1 MKEEILEAIKQQ
13 DKVIEE
19 IKNKIT
25 YLEEENTKIKEELLK
40 ENTKN
45 YSEINIEKL
54 KIESKENLN
63 STVKETSDTKSKSK
77 EIVKK
82 EESEIKLGLYIFN
95 YIGVVFIFLG
105 FISLAFLTGKY
116 MNNSMKSFTLYLFS
130 FIFLGAGYFYFKR
143 NKVIFSR
150 GLLGCGIGLLYIST
164 YVAHFVLLVFNKET
178 AITVSIFVTI
188 LSIILTMYYK
198 SVSIAILSQIGG
210 YLPVFAFLYSESFS
224 NKALIISQV
233 YVLLLN
239 ILMYIIYNKYQ
250 WKLLK
255 IVSFSL
261 MSLWILTFSFN
272 KNELI
277 YINYLYS
284 LVYFVI
290 YFLPIKFEKNK
301 KEDEI
306 NQCIKIISIIVL
318 SLTSLSFLKFEKNV
332 SNIVILI
339 SQIALYNGLNI
350 YFIKNKEENSII
362 NILLEAFSNIWLVAL
377 GIIFLPFVYMEKYEY
392 ALIFTNILVIINV
405 IFYIKRLINRY
416 ILISTVYICY
426 FYVIYFVISLFSLVG
441 IDNFEMKYKVI
452 FLILNLITFF
462 LMKKSKID
470 FKYFGKIFIIL
481 LYFHIEYFLLSFV
494 SFSIDRLDINIIGSF
509 EKVWLNIIIM
519 SIFTYI
525 TLFIKE
531 FKKYKLPFVSF
542 SIILVITL
550 IYNLLMPVPKT
561 GNYEIRFILILV
573 ANLLSNALSIY
584 GIVKFVSD
592 KRTKE
597 QIIIF
602 MISGALL
609 LNGTIIA
616 YNNIDF
622 SYLNILLDVIY
633 GLLSLCLIIIGF
645 KRDFGLVRKVGLF
658 MLIVT
663 TFKLMILDIPTTTL
677 LS

>member
-1 MKEEILEAIKQQ
+1 
-13 DKVIEE
+13 
-19 IKNKIT
+19 
-25 YLEEENTKIKEELLK
+25 
-40 ENTKN
+40 
-45 YSEINIEKL
+45 
-54 KIESKENLN
+54 
-63 STVKETSDTKSKSK
+63 
-77 EIVKK
+77 
-82 EESEIKLGLYIFN
+82 
-95 YIGVVFIFLG
+95 
-105 FISLAFLTGKY
+105 
-116 MNNSMKSFTLYLFS
+116 
-130 FIFLGAGYFYFKR
+130 
-143 NKVIFSR
+143 
-150 GLLGCGIGLLYIST
+150 
-164 YVAHFVLLVFNKET
+164 
-178 AITVSIFVTI
+178 
-188 LSIILTMYYK
+188 
-198 SVSIAILSQIGG
+198 
-210 YLPVFAFLYSESFS
+210 
-224 NKALIISQV
+224 
-233 YVLLLN
+233 
-239 ILMYIIYNKYQ
+239 
-250 WKLLK
+250 
-255 IVSFSL
+255 
-261 MSLWILTFSFN
+261 
-272 KNELI
+272 
-277 YINYLYS
+277 
-284 LVYFVI
+284 
-290 YFLPIKFEKNK
+290 
-301 KEDEI
+301 
-306 NQCIKIISIIVL
+306 
-318 SLTSLSFLKFEKNV
+318 
-332 SNIVILI
+332 
-339 SQIALYNGLNI
+339 
-350 YFIKNKEENSII
+350 
-362 NILLEAFSNIWLVAL
+362 
-377 GIIFLPFVYMEKYEY
+377 
-392 ALIFTNILVIINV
+392 
-405 IFYIKRLINRY
+405 
-416 ILISTVYICY
+416 
-426 FYVIYFVISLFSLVG
+426 
-441 IDNFEMKYKVI
+441 MKYKVI

-494 SFSIDRLDINIIGSF
+494 SFSINRLDINIIGSF

-677 LS
+677 LSKMIAFFIFGILSLVISYMYQIYSNKNSKV